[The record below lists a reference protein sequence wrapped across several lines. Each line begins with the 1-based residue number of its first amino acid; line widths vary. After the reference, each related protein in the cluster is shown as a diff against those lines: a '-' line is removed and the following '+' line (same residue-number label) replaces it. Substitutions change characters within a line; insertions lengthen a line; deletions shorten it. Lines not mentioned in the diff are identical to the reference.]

1 MTKCVLP
8 ILEAVGALWTLS
20 FDEQNRAEMINN
32 PDSKVIDTLYKCH
45 KAENEEVR
53 KICYKALW
61 TMRDHLK
68 SSEHY
73 KHIGKSRL
81 KQNSRQRF
89 D

>member
-1 MTKCVLP
+1 VNSGAPNGKQFLLL
-8 ILEAVGALWTLS
+8 LEAVGALWTLS

-68 SSEHY
+68 SSGIS
-73 KHIGKSRL
+73 K
-81 KQNSRQRF
+81 
-89 D
+89 